1 MKNVF
6 LTLALLLASVN
17 ASAYQTVVGADP
29 SATPDAE
36 FKPVLKSAVAGVSD
50 AVAIGDLLQY
60 SAANDGYTVT
70 RVGSGAAS
78 TASAH
83 LIVGVS
89 KDAIAS
95 GDTAYHLAQVRG
107 YATVK
112 YDATV
117 AIVRGDYLCINAVG
131 AAVSCLHIASA
142 SKVVALEAK
151 ASGTGTDLK
160 VILGGD

>member
-6 LTLALLLASVN
+6 LALALLLSSVE
-17 ASAYQTVVGADP
+17 ASAYQTIVGADP
-29 SATPDAE
+29 AVTPDAE

-50 AVAIGDLLQY
+50 AIAAGDLLLY

-70 RVGSGAAS
+70 RVGAGAADDD
-78 TASAH
+78 SAH
-83 LIVGVS
+83 LIVGS
-89 KDAIAS
+89 ARETIAS

-117 AIVRGDYLCINAVG
+117 AIARGNHLCVNAVG
-131 AAVSCLHIASA
+131 AAVACLHFASG
-142 SKVVALEAK
+142 SKVTALEAK